1 MLYKISGTLML
12 NNSTIESNKSIPLN
26 CSIDVFDTS
35 PNVNGELQ
43 TSTWLGYTE
52 INTKGEF
59 VLFLTQEIEENK
71 KLVFSI
77 YKGNNLITHQYID
90 AKSVVDLEISVE
102 VYDSALKDNSR
113 IRNDL
118 NYVSLN
124 GSVFLGPKAIRA
136 IPINENF
143 IKVRLIKNEFRNE
156 VVLAQSYLNKFGE
169 YQLKIPL
176 RLLYPLN
183 DNIFIKNLPE
193 VCIQLLTEEGIELIT
208 SGNFSLNESGIEYN
222 FNINEI
228 DGGFYQCFLPEL
240 IGLSNLLSE
249 VTKLPSNRFSEIN
262 NLRENGELD
271 ILAVTSGLS
280 FIELQTL
287 VLASKFSE
295 YIDIP
300 YAYMY
305 AIFKAKGASEDVLF
319 NLTLEEFSEIIQSEE
334 ENFIIPL
341 LEENIEDSFNAI
353 QNFKTQR
360 VTQLK
365 STENDDINALL
376 KLILN
381 NENDVK
387 VFLKLYVNINDS
399 SLSSEQFWE
408 NAKLALGNF
417 KIAKLQKGFQIF
429 ALTGLQY
436 EMTESL
442 INTLDNADTREILPY
457 WSIEEWYDYISSVSL
472 ENEKLCVPK
481 SIIDKIDENNEES
494 FIIKNYAKKLYIL
507 TGSLF
512 ANEVL
517 KKHLE
522 IDSDFSN
529 KFENSEQIILFLENN
544 PEFDFRLENVWHN
557 ESLKNNKT
565 LLSDLQIIQNIVKLT
580 NGIPDLVVALIKK
593 SYFSSSKIVAITQE
607 EFINKFNDIILL
619 DTSPIKFDEETLTS
633 IYHKALSN
641 DFIIKNIY
649 TEMLPGTYV
658 EQVTKDWDPSV
669 WKENNKNDTSTP
681 NISDLFGNTD
691 FCTCNHC
698 SSMYSPSAYFTDLL
712 NFIKT
717 KINNTDVYFE
727 LLRRRPDLP
736 YIDLS
741 CKNANT
747 NVPYIDLVNEL
758 LELIVLN
765 DPNDPRNPP
774 NSFQTDGDER
784 ELVAY
789 PEHKYK
795 VNIGLPYANYTD
807 YIYVYN
813 EKLNQAIYPNTLP
826 FNLAL
831 EETRI
836 CFKLFKTNRIK
847 LMELFKPTTFKDVN
861 STSIINLYHV
871 STESLGIS
879 KFEADIIAKEDLPN
893 PVNLEDFYGNP
904 QGIWYENLC
913 ENLNELLARNQI
925 SYITLLELLTT
936 DFLNKPIDVNQ
947 GRPFVIVAKSGFAPD
962 TCVVEELKIHCVL
975 QPEEVHK
982 IAFFDKL
989 HRFIRLQRAT
999 NWTVSQ
1005 LDIILN
1011 SFEYEDID
1019 KSTITLIGQVKY
1031 ISDYFNMSPEYL
1043 TGNWGNLNTLSYI
1056 DFQDENQKLKPSIFQ
1071 EIFQNKTI
1079 SNPTDVNFNDPENII
1094 GTYFENMG
1102 TIIAGTELSEVEV
1115 KQILDFLEVNIN
1127 NQTELSI
1134 ISKIYGLSIILQK
1147 TKYSIYDLLRIY
1159 RLLEIDIL
1167 SNQSPATKFTSFLKY
1182 IVFIDKF
1189 KESVFN
1195 LDELDYLLA
1204 NKANEENPLPKE
1216 KTIQNFYENLREEL
1230 KNESNKIEWPIGSRP
1245 ASLEDIVI
1253 QEMSDTFQLSQEM
1266 ISYFFKDLLKISDEL
1281 ILDLL
1286 VNPIFIS
1293 SDNYII
1299 PSESIPGLNFADLYV
1314 LYYRM
1319 QKMSLILT
1327 KLSINTFELKSIHF
1341 LLDQLDLEGLNDLPV
1356 GTQTNEDTLYLLQ
1369 SLFRLSSWIKVRDSL
1384 RLTKEE
1390 FCELLFQSTGETE
1403 DAIILDKVNWKT
1415 YVSNLLGW
1423 DLNTLQFLVG
1433 DNNEDGIL
1441 ETSYTLNPDTNA
1453 FKEGELLLQINN
1465 LILVL
1470 QHVGL
1475 SAEKIFSTLQP
1486 QVLMEDSLNIRKA
1499 AKSKYEEKLWL
1510 EKSENLQNQLR
1521 KKQRNALV
1529 DYVIANPTLLQGNQ
1543 MHIKNKN
1550 DLYAYLLIDAE
1561 MEPCMLTSRIRQGIS
1576 SLQLFMDR
1584 ILLNIEQFNGGN
1596 ILTIANSYGKQ
1607 WKSWRKWYR
1616 VWEANRKVFFYPE
1629 NWIEPELRDDKS
1641 KLFKEL
1647 EMQLMQQE
1655 LTDEVAEDAFI
1666 AYLDGLEEVANL
1678 EPVSIYKQENPTI
1691 YHAFARNN
1699 AEPQAY
1705 YYRTKKNN
1713 TWSAWEKVE
1722 TDIKGNHVTPV
1733 MWNGRLY
1740 LFWLTFIKK
1749 QTNTE
1754 ELQQLIIQNQPSS
1767 FNNKKWINKITDPN
1781 AELVNDEINN
1791 FRFSKW
1797 EIRLHWSQFQ
1807 DGRWSASSMS
1817 KDVMEFDFSRIILN
1831 NNSIQSYSDWNNSK
1845 QKWNFLSKK
1854 NEIPLDEFFTNRIY
1868 LLASYESHNEADGIN
1883 FNILFPGG
1891 WDENGIGTH
1900 AFLWK
1905 GDNSKDPYVLR
1916 DSDRG
1921 HQLIAPLNTRFN
1933 KMKFVK
1939 DNLSP
1944 NALYKDGY
1952 VSEVDGYYAYSINT
1966 YFDNFPRI
1974 IRQGS
1979 TKVLSTTP
1987 FGGFKITS
1995 QAKSTSSHAVNPLQD
2010 LFFFED
2016 DKNIFFVEKIQNQ
2029 TYAYTQAIQNLNQI
2043 SLSAMTQF
2051 VNINYLNQLNLNVS
2065 SPQSNTINNSVLNHV
2080 FSPDKYR
2087 FHTFYHPQINQFKS
2101 LVYTQGVAGLLQLNS
2116 QSQQDTMHFSK
2127 NYKPTSL
2134 VHSLYPNNQVQFAYT
2149 DPYSIYNWEIFFHT
2163 PMLIAGQLSNNLRF
2177 EEAQKWYHYIFD
2189 PTKNTDIHG
2198 NIITNNQRFWRFY
2211 PFYEE
2216 AGQSAQTLSE
2226 LMLAIYQN
2234 VPEAVE
2240 QVQHWENNPFQP
2252 FIIAR
2257 MRKLAFMKN
2266 VLMKY
2271 LDNLIAWA
2279 DHLYKLDTIESI
2291 NEATQ
2296 LYILAANILGEKPKE
2311 IPPRVKKDIRNFIEL
2326 IENGP
2331 LDMLSNA
2338 MVAIESYFSPN
2349 AGPDFYIPTGD
2360 AKPGEED
2367 GDRIMLQTLYFCLPK
2382 NEKLLNYWDIIADR
2396 LFKIRHCMDLSGLER
2411 VLALYE
2417 PPIDPALLV
2426 RATTLGVD
2434 IPTVLTSVHAQTPNY
2449 RFHYI
2454 LQKANEFSA
2463 DVRNLG
2469 SSLLQSLEKKDAEA
2483 LSLLRSG
2490 QELQLLSHIRTV
2502 KEMQVHDA
2510 ENALEVLEKN
2520 KDLVQARLAFYSSRT
2535 FVNSEEA
2542 KHLEAITQTTN
2553 LQVTQAGIQAVS
2565 SVLAMIPQIHA
2576 QVPMAVG
2583 PSIGGQHFSA
2593 AMNAVSSG
2601 MGAGIAKQN
2610 HKAQMASLI
2619 GSYIRRKED
2628 WEFQIELSNKELA
2641 QIDTQILGTK
2651 IKLEI
2656 AKKELTNHELQM
2668 KQSQEIDAFMR
2679 EKYTNEQLYQW
2690 MISQLTATYFQSY
2703 YLARSFAEKAE
2714 ECFKF
2719 ELPLA
2724 KLPTQGFIGY
2734 HYWDNLKK
2742 GLLSGEQL
2750 QFDLRKMEAAYMDEN
2765 ERELELIK
2773 HVSLA
2778 SFNPQ
2783 ALIDLQER
2791 GWTSFDI
2798 PEMLYDLDYPGHYLR
2813 RIKSVTLTF
2822 PNVSGPYT
2830 NISATLRIINNFIR
2844 KETVLINNQ
2853 YKRQNEDYRFIQ
2865 SQISNAMIAT
2875 STGMNDSGLFEL
2887 NFKDERYLPFEGAG
2901 AISSWELSLPNT
2913 DGDDPAIQS
2922 FRQFDYQN
2930 ITDVIMTIQYT
2941 ARVGGEMLQKAAQ
2954 RNTEEHI
2961 NSLLDELG
2969 GSQTG
2974 LWQSLSLKRKFPT
2987 ALSTLL
2993 NQSNNGLHS
3002 IELETEPKHFP
3013 YIFMDKEITT
3023 KDAVL
3028 ILLPKEG
3035 KVSEMHPQVIQ
3046 LQYMQSD
3053 WEEFGTGPAMDKN
3066 VNWGDAATIALT
3078 RSGTVSPL
3086 GKWKLEIE
3094 ENTLGDLS
3102 INGIKLYDP
3111 VNQVFHAELID
3122 DIILAINYKKA

>member
-1 MLYKISGTLML
+1 MIKKISGTLSL
-12 NNSTIESNKSIPLN
+12 INSTNESDINIPIECNL
-26 CSIDVFDTS
+26 DVYDTTA
-35 PNVNGELQ
+35 NLNGEKQ
-43 TSTWLGYTE
+43 PSSWLGHAE

-59 VLFLTQEIEENK
+59 VIFLSQEIEENK
-71 KLVFSI
+71 KIAFAI
-77 YKGNNLITHQYID
+77 YKGNNLIMHQYID
-90 AKSVVDLEISVE
+90 AQSVVNLEISVE
-102 VYDSALKDNSR
+102 IYDSALKDNSR

-118 NYVSLN
+118 NYVSIN
-124 GSVFLGPKAIRA
+124 GKISVGPKAIRA
-136 IPINENF
+136 IAINENS
-143 IKVRLIKNEFRNE
+143 IKIKLKKIEFRNE
-156 VVLAQSYLNKFGE
+156 VILAQSYLNKFGE
-169 YQLKIPL
+169 YQLKIPI

-183 DNIFIKNLPE
+183 DNVSIKNLPE
-193 VCIQLLTEEGIELIT
+193 VCIQIVTEDGSELAT
-208 SGNFSLNESGIEYN
+208 SDSFALNESGITYD

-228 DGGFYQCFLPEL
+228 DDGFSLYFLPEL
-240 IGLSNLLSE
+240 IGLSNLLSGI
-249 VTKLPSNRFSEIN
+249 TKLPSNRFHEISI
-262 NLRENGELD
+262 LRENGELD
-271 ILAVTSGLS
+271 ILAITSGLS
-280 FIELQTL
+280 FLELQML
-287 VLASKFSE
+287 VLGSKLSNL
-295 YIDIP
+295 ISCP
-300 YAYMY
+300 YAHIY
-305 AIFKAKGASEDVLF
+305 AIIKTKGISEDALF
-319 NLTLEEFSEIIQSEE
+319 NLNFEEFTEIIQNE
-334 ENFIIPL
+334 ENDFIIPL
-341 LEENIEDSFNAI
+341 SDESTENSFNAI

-381 NENDVK
+381 NENDVND
-387 VFLKLYVNINDS
+387 FLKLYVNNNTS
-399 SLSSEQFWE
+399 NLSSEQFWE
-408 NAKLALGNF
+408 EAKLLLDSL
-417 KIAKLQKGFQIF
+417 KIEKLQKGFQLF
-429 ALTGLQY
+429 ALTGMQY

-442 INTLDNADTREILPY
+442 INTLGSSDARKILAH
-457 WSIEEWYDYISSVSL
+457 WSIVEWYDYISDVSL

-481 SIIDKIDENNEES
+481 SIVDKIGKDEEES
-494 FIIKNYAKKLYIL
+494 FIINKYAEKLHFL
-507 TGSLF
+507 TRSLF
-512 ANEVL
+512 TNEVL
-517 KKHLE
+517 KKYLE
-522 IDSDFSN
+522 IDADFSSE
-529 KFENSEQIILFLENN
+529 FEDSEQIILFFENN
-544 PEFDFRLENVWHN
+544 QNFDFRLENVWHN
-557 ESLKNNKT
+557 DALKNNKI
-565 LLSDLQIIQNIVKLT
+565 LRADLQVIQNIVKLT
-580 NGIPDLVVALIKK
+580 NGIPDLVVALIKQ
-593 SYFSSSKIVAITQE
+593 SYFSSSKIVTLTQE
-607 EFINKFNDIILL
+607 EFVSEFSNINLL
-619 DTSPIKFDEETLTS
+619 NNSSFKFDEETLTS

-641 DFIIKNIY
+641 DFIVKNIY

-658 EQVTKDWDPSV
+658 EQVTKDWNAAI
-669 WKENNKNDTSTP
+669 WKEDNKNDNSIP
-681 NISDLFGNTD
+681 NIENLFGNAD
-691 FCTCNHC
+691 FCTCSHC
-698 SSMYSPSAYFTDLL
+698 SSMYSPSAYFTDIL

-717 KINNTDVYFE
+717 KINNTDVYLE

-747 NVPYIDLVNEL
+747 LLPYIDLVNEL
-758 LELIVLN
+758 LELIILN
-765 DPNDPRNPP
+765 DPNDPQNPP
-774 NSFQTDGDER
+774 NSFQTNGPER
-784 ELVAY
+784 ELAAY
-789 PEHKYK
+789 PEHTYK
-795 VNIGLPYANYTD
+795 VNIGFPYANYED

-826 FNLAL
+826 FSLPL
-831 EETRI
+831 EETRT
-836 CFKLFKTNRIK
+836 CFKLFKTNRLK
-847 LMELFKPTTFKDVN
+847 VMELFKPTSFEN
-861 STSIINLYHV
+861 INNTSVISSYHV
-871 STESLGIS
+871 SAENLGIS
-879 KFEADIIAKEDLPN
+879 KLEADIIAKENLPI

-904 QGIWYENLC
+904 QGIWYETLC
-913 ENLNELLARNQI
+913 DNLNELLTRSQI

-962 TCVVEELKIHCVL
+962 TCVVEELMIHCVL

-1019 KSTITLIGQVKY
+1019 KNTVILIGQVKY
-1031 ISDYFNMSPEYL
+1031 IADYFNVTPEYL
-1043 TGNWGNLNTLSYI
+1043 TCIWNNLSMVSYI
-1056 DFQDENQKLKPSIFQ
+1056 DFKNENQELKPSIYQ
-1071 EIFQNKTI
+1071 KTFQNKSI
-1079 SNPTDVNFNDPENII
+1079 SNPADVNFKDPENII
-1094 GTYFENMG
+1094 GTYNENMG
-1102 TIIAGTELSEVEV
+1102 TIIAATELNEEDVR
-1115 KQILDFLEVNIN
+1115 QILDFLEVNIN
-1127 NQTELSI
+1127 SQTEISIVSKVYGFSI
-1134 ISKIYGLSIILQK
+1134 ISQK
-1147 TKYSIYDLLRIY
+1147 TKYTIYDLLRIY
-1159 RLLEIDIL
+1159 KLLEINIL
-1167 SNQSPATKFTSFLKY
+1167 SNQSPASQFTAFSKY
-1182 IVFIDKF
+1182 ILFIDKF
-1189 KESVFN
+1189 KECVFN

-1230 KNESNKIEWPIGSRP
+1230 RNESNKIEWPTGSRP

-1266 ISYFFKDLLKISDEL
+1266 MSYFFKDKLKINDEL

-1286 VNPIFIS
+1286 VNPIFIA

-1319 QKMSLILT
+1319 QKMSLIFT
-1327 KLSINTFELKSIHF
+1327 KLSINTFELKSIYF

-1423 DLNTLQFLVG
+1423 DLDTLQFLVG

-1441 ETSYTLNPDTNA
+1441 ETSYTLDPDTNA

-1475 SAEKIFSTLQP
+1475 SAEKIYSTLQP
-1486 QVLMEDSLNIRKA
+1486 QVLMEDSINIRKA
-1499 AKSKYEEKLWL
+1499 AKSKYEEEQWL
-1510 EKSENLQNQLR
+1510 NISKSLQNQLR

-1529 DYVIANPTLLQGNQ
+1529 DYVIANPTLLPGNQ
-1543 MHIKNKN
+1543 MHIKNRN

-1576 SLQLFMDR
+1576 TLQLFMDR
-1584 ILLNIEQFNGGN
+1584 VLLNIEQFNGGN

-1616 VWEANRKVFFYPE
+1616 IWEANRKVFFYPE

-1678 EPVSIYKQENPTI
+1678 ETVSIYKQENPTI

-1705 YYRTKKNN
+1705 YYRTMQNKA
-1713 TWSAWEKVE
+1713 WSAWEKIE

-1749 QTNTE
+1749 QANTE
-1754 ELQQLIIQNQPSS
+1754 ELQQLIIQNQSSS

-1817 KDVMEFDFSRIILN
+1817 KDVMEFDFSRMILN
-1831 NNSIQSYSDWNNSK
+1831 NNAIQSYSDWSNSK
-1845 QKWNFLSKK
+1845 QTWDLLSKK

-1916 DSDRG
+1916 NSDRG

-1952 VSEVDGYYAYSINT
+1952 VSEIDGYYAYSINT

-1987 FGGFKITS
+1987 FGGFNITS

-2016 DKNIFFVEKIQNQ
+2016 DKNSFFVEKIQNQ
-2029 TYAYTQAIQNLNQI
+2029 TYAYTQVIQNLNQI

-2051 VNINYLNQLNLNVS
+2051 VNINYLNQVNLNVS

-2087 FHTFYHPQINQFKS
+2087 FHTFYHSQINQFKS

-2116 QSQQDTMHFSK
+2116 QSQQDTMHFSQ

-2163 PMLIAGQLSNNLRF
+2163 PMLVAGQLSNNLRF

-2189 PTKNTDIHG
+2189 PTKNTDING
-2198 NIITNNQRFWRFY
+2198 NVITNNQRFWRFY

-2226 LMLAIYQN
+2226 LILAIYQN

-2252 FIIAR
+2252 FVIAR

-2311 IPPRVKKDIRNFIEL
+2311 IPQRVKRDVRNFIEL
-2326 IENGP
+2326 LENGP
-2331 LDMLSNA
+2331 LDMLSNT

-2360 AKPGEED
+2360 AKPGGDD

-2382 NEKLLNYWDIIADR
+2382 NDKLLNYWDIIADR

-2411 VLALYE
+2411 ALALYE

-2426 RATTLGVD
+2426 RATAMGVD
-2434 IPTVLTSVHAQTPNY
+2434 IPTMLTSVHAQTPNY

-2490 QELQLLSHIRTV
+2490 QELRLLSHIRTV

-2520 KDLVQARLAFYSSRT
+2520 KELVQARLAFYSSRT

-2565 SVLAMIPQIHA
+2565 SVLAMIPQVHA

-2593 AMNAVSSG
+2593 AMNAVSAG

-2610 HKAQMASLI
+2610 HKAQMASLL

-2628 WEFQIELSNKELA
+2628 WDFQIELSNKELI
-2641 QIDTQILGTK
+2641 QIDTQILGTE

-2656 AKKELTNHELQM
+2656 AKKELANHELQM
-2668 KQSQEIDAFMR
+2668 EQSQEIDAFMR

-2690 MISQLTATYFQSY
+2690 MISQLSATYFQSY
-2703 YLARSFAEKAE
+2703 YLARSMAEKAE

-2724 KLPTQGFIGY
+2724 NLPTQGFIGY

-2875 STGMNDSGLFEL
+2875 SSGMNDSGLFEL

-3066 VNWGDAATIALT
+3066 LNWGDAATIALT

-3102 INGIKLYDP
+3102 INGIKLYDS